1 MSNKTIFVVA
11 VFFACSFVGILASSV
26 FGQLHTTTDGI
37 CRVETRT
44 GSGTGFTVAKDGQ
57 RFEVWTNGHVTG
69 PIGSAARLRFSTGRS
84 MEKTFGGIVA
94 ARRYQGGA
102 DWAKI
107 IGQGAYEGHIF
118 PISSLSDSKPDRL
131 TGGFPNGGRFYSLVL
146 SPQPAKS
153 FGDINAYSPPAIP
166 GQSGSPVCDETGAVV
181 GVVTM
186 YFDSGRQRF
195 GGFLPI
201 DDWMG
206 QGRVSVRNV
215 GNFKPLENSPP
226 VE

>member
-1 MSNKTIFVVA
+1 MSNNSTFAVA
-11 VFFACSFVGILASSV
+11 VFIACALLGVLASSV
-26 FGQLHTTTDGI
+26 FGQIHTGTDGI

-44 GSGTGFTVAKDGQ
+44 GSGTGFAVAKDGQ

-69 PIGSAARLRFSTGRS
+69 AIGSRARLRFSTGRS
-84 MEKTFGGIVA
+84 TEKTFEGIVA
-94 ARRYQGGA
+94 ARRFQGGA

-118 PISSLSDSKPDRL
+118 SVSSLGNSKPDRL

-146 SPQPAKS
+146 SPEPEKS
-153 FGDINAYSPPAIP
+153 FGDVNAYSPPAIP

-215 GNFKPLENSPP
+215 GSFKTLSNSPP
-226 VE
+226 VD